1 MGGGY
6 FCSFLLKFYGLNIPL
21 FLDSTM
27 AMLIFYHT
35 GRVFHEKKYNEA
47 NIHIG
52 IIITV
57 LIIYGIMVYWI
68 MPEVNIKDNQ
78 FPIYLILMAMI
89 PITALFYLC
98 KIIDSRFLIRCGT
111 ASIVIMGLH
120 HPIYDVVMFPLM
132 NRLPLPTYV
141 EPYIMVALLLP
152 ILLFVEK
159 LIMKLSPWIMGKF

>member
-1 MGGGY
+1 
-6 FCSFLLKFYGLNIPL
+6 
-21 FLDSTM
+21 
-27 AMLIFYHT
+27 
-35 GRVFHEKKYNEA
+35 
-47 NIHIG
+47 
-52 IIITV
+52 
-57 LIIYGIMVYWI
+57 MVYWI